1 MKILKKILKYFT
13 NILIISLVL
22 ICLYCVI
29 VSICL
34 KKNYVNLFGYTFF
47 VVASGSMED
56 TININDIVIV
66 KINDSYGVNDI
77 ITYDSNGYFITHRV
91 ISINGEEI
99 VAKGDANNTSDELT
113 TKDKVIGKVV
123 FYFSLTAVFRIIGAI
138 VLIILIIIAFNFQAL
153 FKRYMIKKSRKKM
166 KRDNVENKLIMSQF
180 VEIFN
185 KRKRL
190 GLTSKDNKSMI
201 RLRYLSKTIELID
214 LKEFDLLEQLLNNYS
229 FSNLKEGVLDKNLL
243 ISLRRESLKT
253 FIALMMK
260 AVTYE
265 DSEIFDILFYC
276 YKTKVTKKYLKK

>member
-201 RLRYLSKTIELID
+201 QLRYLSKTIELID